1 MGLLANDPWFMSH
14 YILGW
19 QLMGTLGIFLLALI
33 LQGILSLAGAR
44 RKLRLISLLVSL
56 VTFVFAVTI
65 MHVVNA
71 GNMRIS
77 WDDIVIS
84 FLPALTAPIV
94 AFLGSLVWPRKRTG
108 VRNPEG

>member
-1 MGLLANDPWFMSH
+1 MGLLANDPWFISH

-19 QLMGTLGIFLLALI
+19 QFMGTLGIFLLSLI
-33 LQGILSLAGAR
+33 LQGALKIAGTR
-44 RKLRLISLLVSL
+44 RKLRLVSLLVSI

-65 MHVVNA
+65 MHVVDA
-71 GNMRIS
+71 GDMRIS

-108 VRNPEG
+108 VPNPEG